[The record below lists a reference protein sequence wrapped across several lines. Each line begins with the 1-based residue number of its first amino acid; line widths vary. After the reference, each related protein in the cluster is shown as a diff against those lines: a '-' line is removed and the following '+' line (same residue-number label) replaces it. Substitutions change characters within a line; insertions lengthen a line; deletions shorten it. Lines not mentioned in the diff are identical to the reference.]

1 MAWLGI
7 AKVDFKSRH
16 SESKVLAFDCHCTAF
31 CLKICELGLCL

>member
-16 SESKVLAFDCHCTAF
+16 SESKVLAFDCH
-31 CLKICELGLCL
+31 LKYCFLLENL

>member
-16 SESKVLAFDCHCTAF
+16 SESKVLALDGHYTAF
-31 CLKICELGLCL
+31 LIETL